1 MKDLRELL
9 QDDKVFNESFSYC
22 KHYFGEYITVKT
34 SNVAPIKVFKLTRL
48 KKKKNKIY
56 LDNES
61 KKSYIPVEKMD
72 VYFPEAS
79 WICAVPTGE
88 KDDGRV
94 KEELNFLCDLLKTGT
109 CKDMKKLK
117 KHLIKKGLLIT
128 NDIGEK
134 K

>member
-22 KHYFGEYITVKT
+22 KHYFGEYMTVKT
-34 SNVAPIKVFKLTRL
+34 SNATPLRVFKLTRL

-56 LDNES
+56 LDNAS